1 MSNVQDERKTE
12 RITARVPASV
22 RETLEYAASLQGATI
37 NQFLVNCAIK
47 GAKEVI
53 ESERCMRLSIAES
66 KVYLDL
72 LDSPPKPNERAKA
85 AFDSYQ
91 KGSFSV

>member
-1 MSNVQDERKTE
+1 MNSAKDELKTA

-22 RETLEYAASLQGATI
+22 HATLEYAASLQGATL
-37 NQFLVNCAIK
+37 NQFLLNCAIK

-53 ESERCMRLSIAES
+53 ESERWLRLSIDES

-72 LDSPPKPNERAKA
+72 LAAPPAPNSQARAA
-85 AFDSYQ
+85 YRSYQ
-91 KGSFSV
+91 KGTFSV